1 MRAVLG
7 RGAAI
12 VLSTALAAGCAT
24 IIGNPTQLIPISST
38 PSDATVMIVDE
49 KGMAVFKGATP
60 TTVTLPKSSG
70 GYWAGKSYT
79 ITVSKDGFETQTIP
93 VTSNANGWYI
103 AGNFVFGGLIGWFVV
118 DPFNGHMYTLSPE
131 AISPTLDARKAHNNR
146 AVDGSVAIMLVDDVP
161 NDLRQK
167 MTRVR

>member
-1 MRAVLG
+1 MRVIVG
-7 RGAAI
+7 NGAAI
-12 VLSTALAAGCAT
+12 LLSTAFAVGCAT
-24 IIGNPTQLIPISST
+24 IIGNPAQLIPISST

-49 KGMAVFKGATP
+49 KGTAVFKGATP

-79 ITVSKDGFETQTIP
+79 ITIAKDGFETQTIP

-103 AGNFVFGGLIGWFVV
+103 AGNFVFGGLIGWFIV
-118 DPFNGHMYTLSPE
+118 DPFNGHMYTLTPD
-131 AISPTLDARKAHNNR
+131 AISPTLDARKAHRGR
-146 AVDGSVAIMLVDDVP
+146 ATDGSVAIMLVKDVP
-161 NDLRQK
+161 LDLQAK